1 MKNDMKKR
9 KYPQETETLNQWLQ
23 EGRTDW
29 NAWHEWHEIN
39 EMNEMKL
46 KQMKYMK
53 WSEIR

>member
-23 EGRTDW
+23 EGRNEW
-29 NAWHEWHEIN
+29 NAWHEWHEWHEI
-39 EMNEMKL
+39 NEMKL